1 MATSPQ
7 CKRCDKSGLS
17 ILLVRPTAIAKDD
30 AFAPADANKLL
41 THDAVIQ
48 ALGLPEIKQ
57 SRYALRLLRQGGYVY
72 VYYPAG
78 KPKKLRKN
86 WEAYRVSAQG
96 AMLPEGEFVF
106 DKTEAA
112 CSRKATHPHDLRT
125 ICIEEP
131 KQVGTVWIGFSMNWW
146 SDKIKRDVAKDPRAA
161 GMVKVDLNSA
171 TQPSGFKAEA
181 VLIGQRVADYAL
193 ADFTHAKVESATPFY
208 PAKAGEAAAV
218 SLAMVMRKQAEGSPD
233 TKDKEQVLAIPD
245 PVGLAADLNGI
256 RIAKDKALK
265 EALANS
271 TDARALAS
279 DAALRGLEEAIRAV
293 GAVRAQNEAHGS
305 TSESAWNRIKDSR
318 YVKEGGYRWEPSSD
332 GSKAADGSPNG
343 RIMGPPDARRERA
356 IEARGKK
363 LGDSDW
369 AKIGNQLDEA
379 RRIQFVKR
387 ARIRVEE
394 DGKKLEPYEGDWL
407 KAMKSGSMLKYFEC
421 HFDEDDP
428 NRIVAPVSPGEIYCS
443 ESSLVHLPQ
452 PLSSQS
458 HYKEYLE
465 HLLDKPITDKQ
476 AIALRAMFGNQKLVI
491 EQVNGLLAGD
501 ADRGNSDNMRDKTY
515 DMLKGLFTLE
525 GGKKYSWMTNAVA
538 AFAGG
543 HQTALG
549 AAAFL
554 LLRGNPAQS
563 VTYLQKLPKL
573 AVGHNTL
580 LMAIETAVNGGEP
593 NMAILVQRQVTAA
606 QAVKR
611 VAAAPEGHYS
621 QRDRTAFNQ
630 NEKRVLVLEL
640 SDVNTESGAVV
651 SRPGEAPRMR
661 GYAKGAPSTK
671 AFEAVRERAKAVNAV
686 TTTES
691 AIERVQQYRK
701 IEAANL
707 LAEGRIDQRL
717 GIGGM
722 IVQAIGLYQA
732 LPTLFK
738 ELNGPGGATLRDAA
752 LSVADGVSGF
762 TGATADMLAGAHKAA
777 LMDQAAGKQL
787 IQMSTKLA
795 VLKTVA
801 GLAGVAGGALNAVM
815 SAYKAQG
822 AKEEG
827 DTAAMWGYRIAV
839 VGFSGT
845 IVTSGLVAADAA
857 SKGAVNR
864 MIARRVLLRAAGA
877 VAADVLAASVATVA
891 SVVSGVGLVLLVVG
905 IGTTVFAIVTTR
917 TELQRWAARS
927 YFGKGGGDKPQF
939 KTAAEE
945 EAELAK
951 VLEPPPAEE
960 VQTIVKPERAFDPDK
975 ATNDLR
981 THWGTTSITQGQGA
995 QL

>member
-1 MATSPQ
+1 MATSSQ
-7 CKRCDKSGLS
+7 CRRCDKSGLS
-17 ILLVRPTAIAKDD
+17 ILLVRPTAIAKDS
-30 AFAPADANKLL
+30 AFAPADAGRLL
-41 THDAVIQ
+41 THDAVVQ
-48 ALGLPEIKQ
+48 ALRLPRIEQ

-78 KPKKLRKN
+78 RPQKLRKS
-86 WEAYRVSAQG
+86 WEGYRVSAQG

-112 CSRKATHPHDLRT
+112 CSRKSTHPHDLRT

-146 SDKIKRDVAKDPRAA
+146 SDKIKAVVAKDPGAA
-161 GMVKVDLNSA
+161 GMVKVDLGSA
-171 TQPSGFKAEA
+171 TQPSGLKAEA
-181 VLIGQRVADYAL
+181 ALIGQHVADYVL
-193 ADFTHAKVESATPFY
+193 ADFTHANVESATPFY

-218 SLAMVMRKQAEGSPD
+218 SLTMVMRKQAEASPD
-233 TKDKEQVLAIPD
+233 TKDKELVLAIPD
-245 PVGLAADLNGI
+245 PAGLAADLNGI

-293 GAVRAQNEAHGS
+293 AAVRAQNEANGS
-305 TSESAWNRIKDSR
+305 TSESAWNKIKDSR
-318 YVKEGGYRWEPSSD
+318 YVTEGGYRWEPSSD
-332 GSKAADGSPNG
+332 GSKAADGSLNG
-343 RIMGPPDARRERA
+343 QIINPPDARRERA
-356 IEARGKK
+356 IAARGKK
-363 LGDSDW
+363 LGESDW
-369 AKIGNQLDEA
+369 AKIGSQLDEA
-379 RRIQFVKR
+379 RRNQLVAR
-387 ARIRVEE
+387 ARNRVEE
-394 DGKKLEPYEGDWL
+394 DGRKLEPYEADWL
-407 KAMKSGSMLKYFEC
+407 KAMKSISTLKYFEC
-421 HFDEDDP
+421 HFDEDEP
-428 NRIVAPVSPGEIYCS
+428 NRVIAPVSPGEIYCS

-452 PLSSQS
+452 PLSSQR

-465 HLLDKPITDKQ
+465 HLLDKPVTDKQ
-476 AIALRAMFGNQKLVI
+476 AVALRAMFGNQKVVI
-491 EQVNGLLAGD
+491 EQINGLLAGD

-525 GGKKYSWMTNAVA
+525 GGKKYSWMTDAVA

-554 LLRGNPAQS
+554 LLRGNPAQAA
-563 VTYLQKLPKL
+563 TYLQKLPKL

-593 NMAILVQRQVTAA
+593 NMAILVERRVTAA
-606 QAVKR
+606 QAIKR
-611 VAAAPEGHYS
+611 VAAAPKDQYS

-630 NEKRVLVLEL
+630 NDKRVLVLEL
-640 SDVNTESGAVV
+640 SDVNTESGAVTL
-651 SRPGEAPRMR
+651 RPGEAPRMQ

-671 AFEAVRERAKAVNAV
+671 AFEAVKERAKSLNAV
-686 TTTES
+686 VTTES
-691 AIERVQQYRK
+691 AVERVQQYRK

-707 LAEGRIDQRL
+707 VAEGRIDQRL

-732 LPTLFK
+732 LPVLFK
-738 ELNGPGGATLRDAA
+738 ELNGPGGEKLRDAA

-777 LMDQAAGKQL
+777 LMEQAAGRQL

-815 SAYKAQG
+815 SAYKAEG
-822 AKEEG
+822 AEKEG
-827 DTAAMWGYRIAV
+827 DTAAFVGYRTAQWTFI
-839 VGFSGT
+839 GT
-845 IVTSGLVAADAA
+845 SFTSAYVAGDAA
-857 SKGAVNR
+857 SGAAISR
-864 MIARRVLLRAAGA
+864 FIARRVVLRAAGV
-877 VAADVLAASVATVA
+877 VAAEALAATAGTVA
-891 SVVSGVGLVLLVVG
+891 AVVSGVGLVLLIVG
-905 IGTTVFAIVTTR
+905 IGATVFAIVTTR

-927 YFGKGGGDKPQF
+927 YFGKDSGEAPRF
-939 KTAAEE
+939 KSAAEE
-945 EAELAK
+945 DAELVKALGVASADEVK
-951 VLEPPPAEE
+951 GSVLLERDLA
-960 VQTIVKPERAFDPDK
+960 PEA
-975 ATNDLR
+975 ASY
-981 THWGTTSITQGQGA
+981 G
-995 QL
+995 